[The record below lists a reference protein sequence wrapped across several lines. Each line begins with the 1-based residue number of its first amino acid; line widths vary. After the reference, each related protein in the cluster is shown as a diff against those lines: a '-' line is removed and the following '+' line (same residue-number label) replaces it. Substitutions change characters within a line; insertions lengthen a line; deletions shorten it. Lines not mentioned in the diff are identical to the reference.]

1 MFKIINKSCV
11 FVESFDNKIYSDPF
25 INDYY
30 KILLREVRQSSALK
44 YIRCIHK
51 YWLFNIYFP
60 KLNNED
66 FQAYLYRYRDE
77 YLTKGFELKTT
88 GDYIRDL
95 KPLTIKRYESVKDPE
110 IDMIALENYYSF
122 LSNNKLNPK
131 FELFDNEDIN
141 LYTGCLSFKKQDLI
155 NKYSKGS
162 GYGLEAKGL
171 MREAFAEKAT
181 IFSKLKKQR
190 TDRVYTIKQNSDT
203 FPHNAF
209 ELLLEKTTNIRNKLL
224 FLLCGST
231 SLRIGQAL
239 SLTIFDVDQVN
250 RLVYSINPS
259 SLRYAVEPSGKP
271 LFNQKP
277 RKILLRNFGIDFNRD
292 YPDIGYKYNIPSDNK
307 VTPLHFLRTEYRDLF
322 FELYSQWQKK
332 IDKSFPMVF
341 QTHGPT
347 GTSLLDRSNATKYLT
362 ESMKKVDKEYPQFL
376 LMNLENKFHS
386 LRHMYGSVMAN
397 TAYLHQ
403 YLRKNKIIETPDGDY
418 RDYVLLFKDFTRR
431 KMGHTR
437 IESTDRYF
445 KTDNNVEE
453 FILDQIDM
461 NSDEVNKTLDSFNQV
476 VEASIQIRN

>member
-1 MFKIINKSCV
+1 MYKIINKSCV
-11 FVESFDNKIYSDPF
+11 FVEFFDNKIYSDPF

-30 KILLREVRQSSALK
+30 KILLREVRPSSALK

-60 KLNNED
+60 KLDNED
-66 FQAYLYRYRDE
+66 FQGYLYRYRDE

-95 KPLTIKRYESVKDPE
+95 KPLIIKKYEPVKDPE
-110 IDMIALENYYSF
+110 TDMIALENYYSF
-122 LSNNKLNPK
+122 LLNSKLNTK
-131 FELFDNEDIN
+131 FELFDNKDIN
-141 LYTGCLSFKKQDLI
+141 LYTGCLSFKKQDLM
-155 NKYSKGS
+155 NKHSKGR

-171 MREAFAEKAT
+171 MREAFAEKVT

-190 TDRVYTIKQNSDT
+190 TDQMYTIKQNGDT

-209 ELLLEKTTNIRNKLL
+209 ELLLDKTTNIRNKLL

-239 SLTIFDVDQVN
+239 SLTTFDIDPIN
-250 RLVYSINPS
+250 KLVYSINPN

-277 RKILLRNFGIDFNRD
+277 RKILLDNFGINFYRD
-292 YPDIGYKYNIPSDNK
+292 YPDIGYKYNIPSDNR
-307 VTPLHFLRTEYRDLF
+307 VTPLHFLRPKYRDLF
-322 FELYSQWQKK
+322 FDLYSQWQKK

-341 QTHGPT
+341 QTHGPG

-362 ESMKKVDKEYPQFL
+362 ESMKKVDKEYPQFS

-386 LRHMYGSVMAN
+386 LRHMFGTVMAN

-403 YLRKNKIIETPDGDY
+403 YLRRNKIIETPDGDY
-418 RDYVLLFKDFTRR
+418 KDYILLFKDFTRR
-431 KMGHTR
+431 KMGHKN
-437 IESTDRYF
+437 ISSTDRYF
-445 KTDNNVEE
+445 TTDRHIDE
-453 FILDQIDM
+453 FILNQIATNENEI
-461 NSDEVNKTLDSFNQV
+461 NSILESFDQV